1 MSGEDDL
8 VDFDDAPG
16 GGAGGALDGDDSL
29 VGIHA
34 QDLGLVA
41 VWRADAGGL
50 AIGGRGVA
58 EVSQPGVG
66 TPWARISTG
75 QCGASDDIQRQVGR
89 GQLHGGVVGVHAA
102 AAGEHGRAFLD
113 AEQASH
119 VRGRGHLIHVDV
131 GARGQPEAAQFPVER
146 ASRLPGFADVAALP
160 GDGLAADDGQ
170 LAKLP
175 PNSPAPASG

>member
-1 MSGEDDL
+1 MGGEDDL

-50 AIGGRGVA
+50 AIRGRGVA
-58 EVSQPGVG
+58 EVGQPGVG
-66 TPWARISTG
+66 TPWARVGTG

-102 AAGEHGRAFLD
+102 AAGEQDQAFARLRERINAVASIAGKNRTEADDVATRAK
-113 AEQASH
+113 
-119 VRGRGHLIHVDV
+119 
-131 GARGQPEAAQFPVER
+131 EAAQGLTELER
-146 ASRLPGFADVAALP
+146 ATRELEQVATMLRELTRGFASVT
-160 GDGLAADDGQ
+160 
-170 LAKLP
+170 
-175 PNSPAPASG
+175 